1 MEFIVRN
8 NRSNLRLIPYIGNK
22 SGFAHIFDAL
32 IPEKFSKM
40 KLYDLFGGGGAFAF
54 YACHRF
60 GAKNVVYNEKNPVI
74 TNLMKYFQKD
84 PIALFNEYEKHRKKS
99 SSDYYYEIRDKDQ
112 TNDLKSAGMFLYLA
126 KNAFSGK
133 IRFNPRNKFNFPM
146 RKNSVCPKVDKEQF
160 LFLNKT
166 IKKMKICNQDYKDFS
181 DLKKS
186 FLYLDPPYMY
196 NPNEHYSGL
205 VDPNEFISFVNRMR
219 TSNKIMISEQNSP
232 DKLKLSDKFFVHNI
246 YLKRSLQYVTK
257 DQSQE
262 IIAINY
268 HLSNSYSISK

>member
-84 PIALFNEYEKHRKKS
+84 PIALFNEYEKHRKK
-99 SSDYYYEIRDKDQ
+99 
-112 TNDLKSAGMFLYLA
+112 
-126 KNAFSGK
+126 
-133 IRFNPRNKFNFPM
+133 NKFNCPM